1 LDTLSHALVGLAV
14 AGLSGHQPTLHD
26 PIYIATMLGA
36 QAPDF
41 DIIAQVRGDMAYLRQ
56 HRAFSHSIPGITG
69 WALAISLAIRFF
81 MPQAAFGQVFV
92 WSFAGALSHIL
103 IDYFNTHGVAILW
116 PFRRDRKSCPL
127 LNVFDP
133 ILLMLMLMPY
143 ASRPPMFDITLI
155 TFSLLSCYILAKYF
169 LRQRATKWLGQQ
181 FCDQQVARVWVMPSL
196 KRLFFWDFV
205 VETKSRILNGRI
217 GLLYPAMEIRADF
230 PKHNHSPLTEEAQK
244 SALGEFFRIF
254 TPFIYFEEHPSAD
267 SHTVMIY
274 DLRYFA
280 DQHFIHS
287 ATIVFNHQNTLC
299 ESYIH
304 SLGRTIKIK
313 TADNYNT

>member
-1 LDTLSHALVGLAV
+1 
-14 AGLSGHQPTLHD
+14 
-26 PIYIATMLGA
+26 
-36 QAPDF
+36 
-41 DIIAQVRGDMAYLRQ
+41 
-56 HRAFSHSIPGITG
+56 
-69 WALAISLAIRFF
+69 
-81 MPQAAFGQVFV
+81 
-92 WSFAGALSHIL
+92 
-103 IDYFNTHGVAILW
+103 
-116 PFRRDRKSCPL
+116 
-127 LNVFDP
+127 
-133 ILLMLMLMPY
+133 
-143 ASRPPMFDITLI
+143 
-155 TFSLLSCYILAKYF
+155 